1 MDFRRPGRFG
11 FRQPSP
17 RAAPAFSGAPGAS
30 GSPAQGRPKA
40 LRARIYQKCPGR
52 RDFNIVLFTLE
63 QIMDFR
69 RPRRFRQPSP
79 RAAQSLKDKNVTTYA
94 ITYTIAYSKET

>member
-1 MDFRRPGRFG
+1 MG
-11 FRQPSP
+11 FNRHVP
-17 RAAPAFSGAPGAS
+17 
-30 GSPAQGRPKA
+30 
-40 LRARIYQKCPGR
+40 
-52 RDFNIVLFTLE
+52 NIGVSIFVSITLE